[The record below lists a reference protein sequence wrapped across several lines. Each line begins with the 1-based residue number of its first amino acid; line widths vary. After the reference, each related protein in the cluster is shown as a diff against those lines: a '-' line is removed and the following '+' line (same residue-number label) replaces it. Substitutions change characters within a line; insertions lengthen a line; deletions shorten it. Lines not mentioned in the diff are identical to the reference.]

1 MKIGGNKSEAEKLRD
16 TRTFGKVRCHN
27 PTCMERIEPE
37 SGSAHAKC
45 PTCGMEFRI
54 YWVNEKLPR
63 IRGPV
68 WDVNRKLAQEKLQR
82 LEAAQAE
89 IKKKKGRK

>member
-1 MKIGGNKSEAEKLRD
+1 MNIGGGKSEAEKLRK

-37 SGSAHAKC
+37 PGAEHAKC
-45 PTCGMEFRI
+45 ATCGMEFRI
-54 YWVNEKLPR
+54 YWVNANLPR

-68 WDVNRKLAQEKLQR
+68 WEVNRRLAQEKLER
-82 LEAAQAE
+82 LAAAGVESQ
-89 IKKKKGRK
+89 KKQERK